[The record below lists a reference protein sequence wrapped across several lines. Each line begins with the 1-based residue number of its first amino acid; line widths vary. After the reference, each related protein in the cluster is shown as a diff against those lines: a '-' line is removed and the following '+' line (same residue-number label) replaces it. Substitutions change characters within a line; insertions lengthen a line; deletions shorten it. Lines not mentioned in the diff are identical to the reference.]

1 MRISDVLVDKKI
13 NKSKRKY
20 FIFISLIITGI
31 LSFTLVVVTYFGF
44 FTGDNYIVIDKTLGD
59 RGIYITKNKD
69 LSGKSAKIVIEP
81 VTENGIDEISD
92 NLIDFNIRNSD
103 SNLFGIYSQLS
114 NGIVYNYAVY
124 QFYLINESNKDEYI
138 LDVNY
143 QADVVKNVNGIKD
156 AIGYRSFVDS
166 YEDGRVIRE
175 DSDSGVKFFKDQ
187 DVLDPILALKPNE
200 VKRITMFFWL
210 DGNLTTDK
218 MIGGSITLK
227 INLSIGNAGGESN
240 A

>member
-44 FTGDNYIVIDKTLGD
+44 FTGENYIVIDKTLGD

-103 SNLFGIYSQLS
+103 SNLFGIYSQKS
-114 NGIVYNYAVY
+114 NGIIYNYAVY
-124 QFYLINESNKDEYI
+124 QFYLINDSNKDEYI

-143 QADVVKNVNGIKD
+143 QAVVVKNVNGIKD

-166 YEDGRVIRE
+166 YEGGRVIRE